1 MRGRK
6 DLMDYQPSLQAKGGY
21 AYTGEYHVPVLR
33 GKQLLHHK
41 LLLCIITLAQALCVY
56 VMGRADTPGFRQ
68 LYVMLP
74 FLALVFFTGRGMIG
88 AFSLFSW
95 KDAMTK
101 RQYQASR
108 LPLEQ
113 SQRVLPFLCAALILS
128 ELVYFLSGGLLP
140 GEGLVFVMALLLT
153 LTCMLARHTLTRGA
167 CVRQA
172 PGISPDADARLE
184 VPAKDANKNPR
195 D

>member
-1 MRGRK
+1 MRGRR
-6 DLMDYQPSLQAKGGY
+6 DLSDYQPSHLAKGGY
-21 AYTGEYHVPVLR
+21 VYTGEYHVPVLK

-41 LLLCIITLAQALCVY
+41 LLLCIITLAQALCLY

-74 FLALVFFTGRGMIG
+74 FLALVFFAGRGIIG
-88 AFSLFSW
+88 AFSLFTW
-95 KDAMTK
+95 KDTMTK

-128 ELVYFLSGGLLP
+128 ELVYFISGGLLR
-140 GEGLVFVMALLLT
+140 GEALVYMMAFLLT
-153 LTCMLARHTLTRGA
+153 LSSMLARQALARGA
-167 CVRQA
+167 CVKQA
-172 PGISPDADARLE
+172 QGNSPGAEARLE
-184 VPAKDANKNPR
+184 VPVKNGSEYR
-195 D
+195 